1 MIDFGKCLAILDIAS
16 TMDKEEL
23 LSVIGTMI
31 DDHAGRNHTDPASLI
46 HELATV
52 SQRINEDLGPMHTKG
67 ETNEN

>member
-52 SQRINEDLGPMHTKG
+52 SQRINEELGPMHTKG
-67 ETNEN
+67 A